1 MTEYVNKSGNI
12 QVRTST
18 QQVRNLSSLTK
29 KLRTEE
35 STLNLHLKAQS
46 EHEAVL
52 ADNFCFL
59 SFDFQL
65 SAYYV

>member
-18 QQVRNLSSLTK
+18 QQARNLSSLTK

-35 STLNLHLKAQS
+35 STLNLHLKAWS
-46 EHEAVL
+46 EHE

-59 SFDFQL
+59 SFDLQL